1 MAEPLGQKK
10 HSLLDHL
17 MGEGGL
23 HSHAEGEYDHDHDH
37 DDIGGYD
44 PENDALWQQD
54 HIQLV
59 SVGIDIGS
67 SGTQVIFSRVS
78 MRRMSEDLS
87 SRYFVVNR
95 ETLYQSPVA
104 LTPYQSES
112 RIDERAV
119 GAIVDGA
126 YEAAGIH
133 PDNIDT
139 GAVILTGEA
148 LRRENA
154 KAIADVIAEM
164 GGEFVCATAGHHM
177 ESLLAAYG
185 SGAAKLS
192 HDLGRP
198 VLNVDIG
205 GGTTKLA
212 LVEGGRVVHTAA
224 IHLGGRLAV
233 VERRSREGGNPG
245 KDSGLDSRL
254 HGNDLVITRLD
265 PTGKLLAKNAGLAWS
280 LGGPAS
286 EADLERVT
294 GWMAD
299 ALVAALTVDPTPAP
313 IDGLWLTDPLE
324 PVEGIAG
331 VMVSGGVAEY
341 VDGREPRDFGD
352 LGRRFGMAL
361 RKRLDAGAL
370 PYPLLPAGE
379 CIRATA
385 IGASEYSVQLS
396 GNTVYISNPGEL
408 LPRKNLQ
415 VLQPDID
422 LAGDIDAARVTQ
434 AIGRHFQAF
443 DLREGEAEVALA
455 FRWQGAPS
463 FERLAALARGIV
475 EALPMTTLESRPIF
489 LVLDGDI
496 AHSLGALL
504 KEEWGV
510 ASEVLVI
517 DGVSLWDFDYIDLGR
532 VRMPSHTVPVT
543 IKSLVFSEDPRGPKP
558 RGQRHEHGHGH
569 DHPHGAG
576 HHTHHHPAAPAKAG
590 R

>member
-1 MAEPLGQKK
+1 MAEPIGAPK
-10 HSLLDHL
+10 HTLLDHM
-17 MGEGGL
+17 MGEGGV
-23 HSHAEGEYDHDHDH
+23 HTHAEGEFDHDHDH
-37 DDIGGYD
+37 DDMGEWS
-44 PENDALWQQD
+44 PENDSLWLQD
-54 HIQLV
+54 HIELI

-67 SGTQVIFSRVS
+67 SGTQVIFSRVH
-78 MRRMSEDLS
+78 MQRMSEDLS
-87 SRYFVVNR
+87 SRYFVVKR
-95 ETLYQSPVA
+95 ETLHQSPVA
-104 LTPYQSES
+104 LTPYQSEE

-119 GAIVDGA
+119 GEIIDQA
-126 YEAAGIH
+126 YNAARIH

-185 SGAAKLS
+185 SGAARAS
-192 HDLGRP
+192 HDLQKP

-212 LVEGGRVVHTAA
+212 LVENGRVVHTAA
-224 IHLGGRLAV
+224 IHIGGRLAV
-233 VERRSREGGNPG
+233 VGTE
-245 KDSGLDSRL
+245 
-254 HGNDLVITRLD
+254 ITRLD
-265 PTGKLLAKNAGLAWS
+265 PAGKQLAANAGVDWT

-286 EADLERVT
+286 EADLDRVT
-294 GWMAD
+294 EWMAD
-299 ALVAALTVDPTPAP
+299 ALVAALTQSPAP
-313 IDGLWLTDPLE
+313 AAVEALWLTDPLE

-331 VMVSGGVAEY
+331 VMFSGGVAEY
-341 VDGREPRDFGD
+341 VYGREERDFGD
-352 LGRRFGMAL
+352 LGRRLGRAVRRRVDEGRF
-361 RKRLDAGAL
+361 
-370 PYPLLPAGE
+370 PYALLPAGE

-396 GNTVYISNPGEL
+396 GNTVYISNPGTL

-415 VLQPDID
+415 VLQPDVS
-422 LAGDIDAARVTQ
+422 LAETIEPVRVTQ
-434 AIGRHFQAF
+434 AIRRHFEAF

-455 FRWQGAPS
+455 FRWQGEPAYA
-463 FERLAALARGIV
+463 RLAALAQGIV
-475 EALPMTTLESRPIF
+475 EALPMTIMAARPVY
-489 LVLDGDI
+489 LVLDGDV

-504 KEEWGV
+504 KEEWNV

-543 IKSLVFSEDPRGPKP
+543 IKSLVFSEDPRGPKTRSHP
-558 RGQRHEHGHGH
+558 HHHGHEHGHEHGHGH
-569 DHPHGAG
+569 
-576 HHTHHHPAAPAKAG
+576 HHHH